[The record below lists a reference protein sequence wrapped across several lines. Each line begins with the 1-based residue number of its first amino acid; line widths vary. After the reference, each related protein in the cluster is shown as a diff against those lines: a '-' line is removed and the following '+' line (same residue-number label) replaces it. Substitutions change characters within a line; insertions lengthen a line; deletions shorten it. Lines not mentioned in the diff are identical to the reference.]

1 VDCGQVVN
9 PETVEAQMQ
18 GAVVFGATAALYG
31 QITIDKGRVQQ
42 SNFHNYRMMR
52 INETPEIEVQIV
64 PSTDTPG
71 GIGCP
76 SYHRGVA
83 NAASIARGKRVRR
96 LPIEAA

>member
-1 VDCGQVVN
+1 
-9 PETVEAQMQ
+9 MQ

-71 GIGCP
+71 GIGEP
-76 SYHRGVA
+76 GVPPIIAAVA
-83 NAASIARGKRVRR
+83 NAVSIARGRRVRR
-96 LPIEAA
+96 PPIEAA